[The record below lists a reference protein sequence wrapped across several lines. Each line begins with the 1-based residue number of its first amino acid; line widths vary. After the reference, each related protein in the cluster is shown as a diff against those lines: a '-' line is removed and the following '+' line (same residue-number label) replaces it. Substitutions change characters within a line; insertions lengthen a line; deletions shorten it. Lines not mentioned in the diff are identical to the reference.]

1 MAITRREYGKGHSYY
16 VDGAKYDGVTTLI
29 GEGVPKP
36 ALIKWAAKS
45 VATYVADA
53 TPDALATL
61 RDLGRDGMIDAL
73 KGVPY
78 SQSSAAAVKGT
89 DVHTLAEQLA
99 NGAEVEVPEHLAGYV
114 ESCVKFLD
122 EYQVKP
128 IATEAVVCHRRWR
141 YAGTTDLFAD
151 ITLPDGTVVR
161 ACLDWKT
168 GASGVWPE
176 AALQLSAYRWAE
188 VYVDKDG
195 TEQSVADLGITA
207 AYAVWLRADGYDLI
221 PLDTSEDVFKAFTHI
236 AYVARQLRTSRGW
249 VGAAIQPEGAF
260 A

>member
-16 VDGAKYDGVTTLI
+16 VDGAKFDGVTTLI
-29 GEGVPKP
+29 SEGVPKP

-122 EYQVKP
+122 DYEVAP
-128 IATEAVVCHRRWR
+128 IATEAVVCNRRWR
-141 YAGTTDLFAD
+141 YAGTADLFAT
-151 ITLPDGTVVR
+151 ISIGGAKEQTV
-161 ACLDWKT
+161 LDWKT

-176 AALQLSAYRWAE
+176 AALQLSAYRHAE

-195 TEQSVADLGITA
+195 TEQSIADLGLTA
-207 AYAVWLRADGYDLI
+207 AYAVWLRSDGYDLI
-221 PLDTSEDVFKAFTHI
+221 PLDTSEDTFKTFQHI
-236 AYVARQLRTSRGW
+236 AFVARRLRNAREL